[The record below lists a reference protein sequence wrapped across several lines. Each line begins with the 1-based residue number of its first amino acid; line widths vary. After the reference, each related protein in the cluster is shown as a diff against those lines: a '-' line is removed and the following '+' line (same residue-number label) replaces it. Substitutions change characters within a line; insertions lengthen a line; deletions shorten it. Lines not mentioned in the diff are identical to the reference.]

1 MDPVEFGRHYDAVG
15 TESSLRSD
23 DLTEARRTYRRAVR
37 FHWAVV
43 IVATSFSIAG
53 NAAEKWAHPASASPL
68 LAALVAATAP
78 VVLLASSEGMAL
90 MIKARRRPS
99 RMAWFNLALTGFLA
113 LAAFRMSFD
122 SLRDLGIQCGMPA
135 SLAWLLPV
143 VIDVPI
149 VQATCNLDEL
159 HRIIRPTLY
168 PNGWAQ
174 AAEVVDVATVDEPAE
189 LVSEPVQE
197 ELIGTELEVGPRELH
212 SAVQPVETD
221 RRHEAAAHAVADS
234 RHTKQAPEV
243 IAAVL
248 QKHAAGMK
256 VGRIS
261 DELDLHHTTVRRIV
275 NAKQT
280 VAATA

>member
-1 MDPVEFGRHYDAVG
+1 M
-15 TESSLRSD
+15 
-23 DLTEARRTYRRAVR
+23 R

-135 SLAWLLPV
+135 ALAWLLPV

-159 HRIIRPTLY
+159 HRIIRPSLY
-168 PNGWAQ
+168 PRQWVQ
-174 AAEVVDVATVDEPAE
+174 SSEVIDVAPVDHPTEP
-189 LVSEPVQE
+189 VSEPVREQVTDAE
-197 ELIGTELEVGPRELH
+197 MVAGPRELH
-212 SAVQPVETD
+212 SAPARLDTD

-234 RHTKQAPEV
+234 RHTKQPPEV

-280 VAATA
+280 VAAS

>member
-1 MDPVEFGRHYDAVG
+1 MW
-15 TESSLRSD
+15 
-23 DLTEARRTYRRAVR
+23 
-37 FHWAVV
+37 FHWTVV
-43 IVATSFSIAG
+43 IVATSFSVAG

-135 SLAWLLPV
+135 NLAWLLPV

-159 HRIIRPTLY
+159 HRIIRPSLY
-168 PNGWAQ
+168 PNGSEQ
-174 AAEVVDVATVDEPAE
+174 SAEVIDATTVDHPAE
-189 LVSEPVQE
+189 SVPDPVQE
-197 ELIGTELEVGPRELH
+197 QVTDTELMESPRELQ
-212 SAVQPVETD
+212 SVVQRVETD

-234 RHTKQAPEV
+234 RHTKQPPEV